1 MKVLVTGGSGF
12 IGHHVVEHLLV
23 NTNWDIVVLDS
34 FRNLGTSSRIRYI
47 LDNNSDASS
56 RIKVMV
62 HDLTAPIDQMTADEI
77 GDIGVIF
84 NLASESHVDRSI
96 SDPVPFIHNNVLL
109 ATTVFEYARSLK
121 NLQAIIQISTDEV
134 YGPVSGDVMHKE
146 WAPILPSN
154 PYSASKAAQE
164 AIAISYWRTYDL
176 PIVISN
182 TMNVAG
188 ERQNVE
194 KFIPKAINLML
205 SNSPISIHAS
215 RSGDSWISGSRRY
228 LDVKNQADALLF
240 IVNKV
245 LEGHPVKYSDGIKM
259 PERVNVAGEQ
269 EIFNDEM
276 VKIIS
281 DILETEANVYYVDF
295 KDSRPGHDLHY
306 GLDGSKLA
314 SWGWVPPVSLKD
326 SIVNIVKWYK
336 NNPSWLSS

>member
-1 MKVLVTGGSGF
+1 MRVLVTGGSGF
-12 IGHHVVEHLLV
+12 IGHHVVEHILS
-23 NTNWDIVVLDS
+23 NTDWEIVVLDS

-47 LDNNSDASS
+47 LDNTSGSAD
-56 RIKVMV
+56 RLKVMV
-62 HDLTAPIDQMTADEI
+62 HDLTAPIDHMTAQEI
-77 GDIGVIF
+77 GDIEVIF

-109 ATTVFEYARSLK
+109 ATTVFEYARTLK
-121 NLQAIIQISTDEV
+121 NLKAVIQISTDEV

-176 PIVISN
+176 PIIISN

-194 KFIPKAINLML
+194 KFIPKVVNSILMG
-205 SNSPISIHAS
+205 NPISIHAVKD
-215 RSGDSWISGSRRY
+215 GDSWISGSRRY

-240 IVNKV
+240 IVNKA
-245 LEGHPVKYSDGIKM
+245 LDGHPVKYSDGLKM
-259 PERVNVAGEQ
+259 PERINVAGEQ

-276 VKIIS
+276 VSTIS
-281 DILETEANVYYVDF
+281 DILGIKASVYYVDF

-306 GLDGSKLA
+306 GLDGEKLA
-314 SWGWVPPVSLKD
+314 SWGWTPPVSLKD
-326 SIVNIVKWYK
+326 SIVNIVNWYK
-336 NNPSWLSS
+336 NNPSWLN

>member
-1 MKVLVTGGSGF
+1 MRVLVTGGSGF
-12 IGHHVVEHLLV
+12 IGHHVVGHLLD
-23 NTNWDIVVLDS
+23 NTDWDIVVLDS

-47 LDNNSDASS
+47 LANNPVAKD

-62 HDLTAPIDQMTADEI
+62 HDLSAPIDSMTAEEI
-77 GDIGVIF
+77 GDVEVIF

-96 SDPVPFIHNNVLL
+96 SDPVPFIHNNVML

-121 NLQAIIQISTDEV
+121 NLKAIIQISTDEV
-134 YGPVSGDVMHKE
+134 YGPVSGDIMHKE

-176 PIVISN
+176 PIIISN

-194 KFIPKAINLML
+194 KFIPKVVSSILNGK
-205 SNSPISIHAS
+205 PISIHAVKN
-215 RSGDSWISGSRRY
+215 GDSWISGSRRY

-240 IVNKV
+240 IANKA
-245 LEGHPVKYSDGIKM
+245 LSGHPVKYSDGLKM

-276 VKIIS
+276 VNTIS
-281 DILETEANVYYVDF
+281 DILGIKANVFYVDF

-314 SWGWVPPVSLKD
+314 SWGWKPPVSLKD
-326 SIVNIVKWYK
+326 SIVSIVNWYRD
-336 NNPSWLSS
+336 NQGWIQ